1 MMKNNNQ
8 ERQVA
13 LNLANT
19 SLLAQLDSAH
29 KAVMACARYGL
40 TVIGLRFNGAM
51 PTLEV
56 QYNLITQKW
65 LDNHKAIIYMH
76 SNNANNRMIS
86 TAQRRLC
93 GCRVIFSF
101 PRYQPTQFIH

>member
-1 MMKNNNQ
+1 MMKNCNQ
-8 ERQVA
+8 KHQVT
-13 LNLANT
+13 LNLANI
-19 SLLAQLDSAH
+19 SLLAQLNAAH

-40 TVIGLRFNGAM
+40 TVIELRFSGSM

-56 QYNLITQKW
+56 QHNPLTQKW

-76 SNNANNRMIS
+76 SNNANNQVIS

-93 GCRVIFSF
+93 GCWVVFSF
-101 PRYQPTQFIH
+101 PRYQSTQSIH